1 MILGIIPARLKSKR
15 LPNKPL
21 KIIDGLPLIVHVLKR
36 SLLSKK
42 LDKII
47 VCTDSVQIVNLVKK
61 YKQEAYL
68 TSKNIKNGTDRI
80 SIFLEKN
87 KKKYKNLKL
96 VVDIQCDE
104 IFLNPKYLDRAI
116 NFHLKNLNKYDVV
129 IPHTITKEENNKS
142 YVKIISNE
150 NNDILYLTRADSPH
164 SFRSKTKSFRRH
176 QDFVTFKPKFIMKF
190 KNLKNRKLEIYEGIE
205 LLRVLENGYKVGTI
219 KFQNDSFSI
228 NTKADV
234 IKSLLLIQKDAFRK
248 YYR

>member
-1 MILGIIPARLKSKR
+1 M
-15 LPNKPL
+15 
-21 KIIDGLPLIVHVLKR
+21 
-36 SLLSKK
+36 
-42 LDKII
+42 
-47 VCTDSVQIVNLVKK
+47 
-61 YKQEAYL
+61 
-68 TSKNIKNGTDRI
+68 
-80 SIFLEKN
+80 
-87 KKKYKNLKL
+87 
-96 VVDIQCDE
+96 
-104 IFLNPKYLDRAI
+104 
-116 NFHLKNLNKYDVV
+116 NKYDVV